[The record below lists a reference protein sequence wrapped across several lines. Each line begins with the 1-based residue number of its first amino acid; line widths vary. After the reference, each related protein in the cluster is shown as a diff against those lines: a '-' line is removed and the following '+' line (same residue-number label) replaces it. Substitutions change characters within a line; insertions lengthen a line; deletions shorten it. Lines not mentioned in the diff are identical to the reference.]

1 MSASAPDSAGAAP
14 APHPL
19 VGAAAEGVL
28 PAWAEASEARI
39 DHMRRVAILLDE
51 WAEELRLDGATRAR
65 WRAAAWL
72 HDALREADP
81 GRLAAEVDPGLR
93 GLPPALLHGPAAA
106 SRLRAEGVADQ
117 ELLQAVA
124 YHTIG
129 VAGLAGTGRMLYVAD
144 FLDPGRTFAPSWRAE
159 LRARMPADSAAVLP
173 HVVGARIRYLIDAG
187 SAVRGETLGFWNALV
202 EEEER

>member
-1 MSASAPDSAGAAP
+1 LSAPAPDSTGRAA
-14 APHPL
+14 HPL
-19 VGAAAEGVL
+19 VSAAAEGIL

-39 DHMRRVAILLDE
+39 DHMRRVATLLDD
-51 WAEELRLDGATRAR
+51 WAAELRLDEATRAR

-81 GRLAAEVDPGLR
+81 GRLAAEVEPGLR
-93 GLPPALLHGPAAA
+93 GLPPALLHGPAVA

-129 VAGLAGTGRMLYVAD
+129 TADLGGTGRMLYMAD

-159 LRARMPADSAAVLP
+159 LRARMPADAAAVLT

-202 EEEER
+202 EEGKR